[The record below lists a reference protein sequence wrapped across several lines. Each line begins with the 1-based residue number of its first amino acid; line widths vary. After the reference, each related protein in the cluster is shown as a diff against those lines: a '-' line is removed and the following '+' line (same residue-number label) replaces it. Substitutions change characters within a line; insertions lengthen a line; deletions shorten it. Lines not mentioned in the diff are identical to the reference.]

1 LEGCPRYWKQSET
14 QKLPALKTSTVA
26 GSRQCLCQGL
36 PARVQEQDTGIGPR
50 GAFFALC
57 QKNGTDLR
65 MARFELLQAAGVF
78 LSLMAPFGPL
88 YFGR

>member
-1 LEGCPRYWKQSET
+1 MQDS
-14 QKLPALKTSTVA
+14 PALKTSTVA

-36 PARVQEQDTGIGPR
+36 PARVQEQGTGIGSHRPI
-50 GAFFALC
+50 FALC